1 MPKLRWPASPRRHS
15 QPHGMLHMI
24 ICQPMSCDLSVVS
37 SRSCT
42 PAACTHK
49 STPCTHRTRTHLR
62 RDASSCK
69 VRRRRLQRRLPC
81 ICHRV
86 GRRHRGLR
94 CPRTAGGR
102 PARRLVP
109 ARGSRPGVGGSVAGA
124 CGMRRRRAHGRHQ
137 AHAPRAR
144 PLPGLRPRAREVVA
158 GWSRGRRL
166 RAGCATARCRGGCRC
181 SQASPSP
188 LCCDRGAGKAAWRHA
203 ADRLARAVRD
213 VRGPRLHRGPSPWL
227 ASCAQGTGRLLE
239 RLLQRRRTGPRGCG
253 PRRRGSFHA
262 CFCCA
267 GRRGG
272 GRSRRRRLCVAAA
285 GPSAAHGTG
294 ICLGACRR
302 WRRRGKGRWLD
313 HGPAGCERGSG
324 VIVSA
329 RQLRGRHPA
338 PIRSLQLA
346 AAGCSAAELS
356 GVRACTSGRG
366 GGDSIGRL
374 PGTGA
379 ARQATVQPA
388 GDCVFAGSRRR
399 CGCPGSRRRRA
410 AARWRG
416 ALRCADVR
424 AEACSVPAGSCGH
437 RSGRVVAGIGAA
449 RLAGAGGQRA
459 RGRRRGCQRADE
471 RHGARVGARGAA
483 LAHGRARQR
492 PAGDGRRGV
501 DQVRPCARQVGV
513 RGEAGRRL
521 RRRAPQA
528 RHERRACQALRGTR
542 VRHRKRAFDAQWR
555 RPVRPSHGD
564 LGVHPCD
571 HDVRAWLWSGGA
583 PGAAG
588 RQPSNCRQAHAGQ
601 VGHTCGPSA
610 GVSGRSSRSS
620 PATAGVGRLFAST
633 LCAT

>member
-1 MPKLRWPASPRRHS
+1 MPRAQPSPGCCKRRSTACMPKALWPAGAAQHAKATVASVATAPLTTPGHAAHDHMPAHEPRLVSCQFKGHARPPHARTRVRHALTGRAPVCAEMRAAARCGAAGCSADSPASASASGAATAASAARAPLAGGPRAALSPRAAA
-15 QPHGMLHMI
+15 GLG
-24 ICQPMSCDLSVVS
+24 LVVGL
-37 SRSCT
+37 RA
-42 PAACTHK
+42 PAACAGAGRTGD
-49 STPCTHRTRTHLR
+49 TRRTRRAPARFPVSDPALARWSQVGAAGAGSAQGAPLPAAVAAAAAAWFCLPPLR
-62 RDASSCK
+62 R
-69 VRRRRLQRRLPC
+69 
-81 ICHRV
+81 
-86 GRRHRGLR
+86 
-94 CPRTAGGR
+94 
-102 PARRLVP
+102 
-109 ARGSRPGVGGSVAGA
+109 
-124 CGMRRRRAHGRHQ
+124 
-137 AHAPRAR
+137 
-144 PLPGLRPRAREVVA
+144 
-158 GWSRGRRL
+158 
-166 RAGCATARCRGGCRC
+166 
-181 SQASPSP
+181 
-188 LCCDRGAGKAAWRHA
+188 DRGAGKAAWRHA

-424 AEACSVPAGSCGH
+424 AEACSVPAGFCGH

-483 LAHGRARQR
+483 LAHCRARQR

-501 DQVRPCARQVGV
+501 DQVRPSARQVGV

-521 RRRAPQA
+521 RRRAP
-528 RHERRACQALRGTR
+528 
-542 VRHRKRAFDAQWR
+542 
-555 RPVRPSHGD
+555 
-564 LGVHPCD
+564 
-571 HDVRAWLWSGGA
+571 
-583 PGAAG
+583 
-588 RQPSNCRQAHAGQ
+588 
-601 VGHTCGPSA
+601 
-610 GVSGRSSRSS
+610 
-620 PATAGVGRLFAST
+620 
-633 LCAT
+633 